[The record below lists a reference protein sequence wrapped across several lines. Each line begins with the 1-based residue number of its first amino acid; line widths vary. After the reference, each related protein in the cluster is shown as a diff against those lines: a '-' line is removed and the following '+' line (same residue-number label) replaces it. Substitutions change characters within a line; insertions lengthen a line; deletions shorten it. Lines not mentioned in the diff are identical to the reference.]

1 MTQPTP
7 PSRFTFDP
15 TINISHLLT
24 VAGLLIIGFTAYA
37 ALVQRITVV
46 EQRNGTVEE
55 RIVDQDNRT
64 NNTLAEIKRDVRE
77 TNIAVNALARE
88 LAKGRQ

>member
-7 PSRFTFDP
+7 PPRFTFDP

-46 EQRNGTVEE
+46 EQRNGTVE
-55 RIVDQDNRT
+55 
-64 NNTLAEIKRDVRE
+64 
-77 TNIAVNALARE
+77 
-88 LAKGRQ
+88 